1 MNKTWRKD
9 RARLVDAT
17 SSSYR
22 DSRALGTS
30 WGQHHLVFW
39 EKGVPSHSWDF
50 WLFSG
55 TRWEERTAS
64 CCTHGA
70 PNSLGLPPSHR
81 LWIFSGERKR
91 PLRRPIVVSQ
101 KKTQAFRV
109 WGLHWPLPLPPPD
122 HRRGGWLIWAWNE
135 TLAPP
140 LLHTNRTFSQPFWF
154 HSALKV
160 RSRSFHLSEPQLFV
174 WEKVIMAPQAYCE
187 HLTAGQTPNGDWHG
201 TGM

>member
-17 SSSYR
+17 WSSYR
-22 DSRALGTS
+22 DSRALSTS

-55 TRWEERTAS
+55 TRWEERTAT

-91 PLRRPIVVSQ
+91 PLRRPIVMSQ
-101 KKTQAFRV
+101 KKKTKPSESGVCTDLFLFLPRITEGAGGSSEPGMR
-109 WGLHWPLPLPPPD
+109 HWLPPPATYQQNIFSTL
-122 HRRGGWLIWAWNE
+122 LISLCSESQEQVLSPLWASIIHLRKGDNGP
-135 TLAPP
+135 TG
-140 LLHTNRTFSQPFWF
+140 LLWAFN
-154 HSALKV
+154 
-160 RSRSFHLSEPQLFV
+160 SRSD
-174 WEKVIMAPQAYCE
+174 
-187 HLTAGQTPNGDWHG
+187 T
-201 TGM
+201 